1 MNTRIRLVLASILVP
16 LLFVCSFSSSSAS
29 AIDLVQEVVYKSSG
43 SGQLYHNS
51 IFNNTSY
58 NTGWINSS
66 YTFPA
71 NINLNS
77 IAFRTANNTNFTMEN
92 GWFLTT
98 TMYVNFPGTNNQWN
112 STGLFSVSNNEVS
125 CPIID
130 IDDTMVETHTS
141 GTATSQRYTV
151 FITCKLTG
159 SLPAR
164 MNLFIKTN
172 SDTAYNITYNAVG
185 YTVWQKASNYDY
197 TDDITAVKN
206 AVNSMKTSIENKL
219 DTTNNKLEA
228 VKSALNDLKGLQQQ
242 ANQDAQDRYDQEKQ
256 EESDREDAMEGQSS
270 NAQSVFNFN
279 VLNPFSGLFN
289 LFANDCTG
297 NIPIIASWLHAPS
310 STYTSWWCPTDS
322 TYGVRS
328 TLTPVFGIASMMLL
342 FGFVVRWL
350 SHNSGDIY
358 GARNMNKEF
367 NG

>member
-1 MNTRIRLVLASILVP
+1 MRVLNIALASILA
-16 LLFVCSFSSSSAS
+16 LFLVSSFSAPAS

-112 STGLFSVSNNEVS
+112 STGLFSVSNTEVS

-219 DTTNNKLEA
+219 DTTNTKLEA
-228 VKSALNDLKGLQQQ
+228 VKSALNDLKGLQEQ
-242 ANQDAQDRYDQEKQ
+242 ANQDAQDRYDDEKQ
-256 EESDREDAMEGQSS
+256 TIEDNATQGQTDSGTVANIS
-270 NAQSVFNFN
+270 LSL
-279 VLNPFSGLFN
+279 LNPLNSWKDYFSNG
-289 LFANDCTG
+289 CSVS
-297 NIPIIASWLHAPS
+297 IPIIASWINAPT
-310 STYTSWWCPTDS
+310 STYTSWWCS
-322 TYGVRS
+322 TQ
-328 TLTPVFGIASMMLL
+328 TLTNVKSVLTGVISIIGVMVVFGFA
-342 FGFVVRWL
+342 FRWL
-350 SHNSGDIY
+350 RTN
-358 GARNMNKEF
+358 
-367 NG
+367 NGED